1 MPARTLSFVLGLWE
15 FFAAFAIPRAR
26 PSFWVAWVVG
36 LAAAVLAVVGM
47 NVARARLGT
56 LACGLVILASAIV
69 LHHRTPVAWWNDLVV
84 GAALTVLSLI
94 PGTLYA
100 SGRTRATA

>member
-26 PSFWVAWVVG
+26 PSFWVAWVLG
-36 LAAAVLAVVGM
+36 LAAAVLAVVAM
-47 NVARARLGT
+47 NAARARLGT
-56 LACGLVILASAIV
+56 LACGIVVLASAFV

-84 GAALTVLSLI
+84 GAALAVLSLV
-94 PGTLYA
+94 PGTLY
-100 SGRTRATA
+100 STRRTRAVA